1 MAPLV
6 KKDSS
11 RGVVSKWVIF
21 GFGDVK
27 RGFGMCH
34 FKEEQAWVNF
44 SSDQQ
49 NLKKKIIIKPIFHFD
64 IFSHCN

>member
-49 NLKKKIIIKPIFHFD
+49 NLKKK
-64 IFSHCN
+64 S